1 MFERA
6 EITGYEKPS
15 EVSENSD
22 LFRGLDVQ
30 LEAERV
36 VIKLES

>member
-1 MFERA
+1 MFEQA

-15 EVSENSD
+15 EVSESSE

-30 LEAERV
+30 LRAERA